1 MYKFLTKYGQLLA
14 VGVSIVVVAIFLIT
28 SLVGLSNA
36 GYSSST
42 DLIDYKKEISFFN
55 TGLYLTIALLI
66 VAALAWIFFALFQLV
81 SNPKESIKF
90 LIGGVAIAIVFVIFY
105 FIANTEVSGKM
116 AELVSKHDI
125 TEGVNRLIS
134 AGLNTTVILAGLSVL
149 VMIVSEFVNIFK

>member
-36 GYSSST
+36 GYSTST

-55 TGLYLTIALLI
+55 IGLYLTIGLFVI
-66 VAALAWIFFALFQLV
+66 AALAWVLFAIYQLV

-90 LIGGVAIAIVFVIFY
+90 MLGGLAIVIVFVIF
-105 FIANTEVSGKM
+105 FFVANTEVSGKM

-125 TEGVNRLIS
+125 TEGVNRLIT
-134 AGLNTTVILAGLSVL
+134 AGLNTTAILAGLSVL